1 MASPLNDCHLRLM
14 HQPNEEETREG
25 VFWHHLNLLFF
36 VPHPFQ
42 MAATAQVASSGT
54 TIKFAPVNG
63 SDTMMKNNRQESIN
77 TKHQCITVMKEYESK
92 SLEELRMEDYAENR
106 FVICHD
112 NLISYGVGKK
122 SSEIVGIN
130 QIFIML

>member
-1 MASPLNDCHLRLM
+1 
-14 HQPNEEETREG
+14 
-25 VFWHHLNLLFF
+25 
-36 VPHPFQ
+36 

-77 TKHQCITVMKEYESK
+77 TKHQCITVMKENDSK

-106 FVICHD
+106 LF
-112 NLISYGVGKK
+112 
-122 SSEIVGIN
+122 
-130 QIFIML
+130 